1 MIMKGRRTERAE
13 LERLV
18 ADALAGMS
26 GVLVL
31 RGSAGIGKTALLDHA
46 VASASSLRVA
56 RIAGVEAEQEL
67 GFAALHRLLL
77 PFLEGRADL
86 PGPQLAALEIA
97 FGMAAGTAPDRFLVG
112 LAVLTL
118 LAGAAR
124 RQPLLVIGDDAQ
136 WLDRESLDVLAFV
149 ARRLHA
155 EGIAMLFALREEP
168 SSAAVLAGLPELS
181 VPGLAEA
188 DARALLT
195 EHLDSTTDLL
205 LRDRIIA
212 EAGGNPL
219 AIRELARG
227 AGSLQPSA
235 AGRPLPVSRSLENR
249 FLERFR
255 LLPALAR
262 RSVLT
267 AAADATGDRD
277 LVRRAVQRQVPSTP
291 DEIDAAFEEA
301 ERADVLGLGTD
312 IAGLSFRHPL
322 IRSAVYGGAGL
333 AERRAAH
340 AALAAVTDP
349 LADPGRH
356 AWHLASAADGPD
368 TRVADELHA
377 CAERAKDNGGYL
389 ARAAFLH
396 RAAELTEDPATGS
409 FRLLE
414 ACAAA
419 LMGGAPHRAGE
430 LLTRLALAPQLPAVH
445 AHADRLRGLVHL
457 MVGKEGAVGLLH
469 QAAQALS
476 SHDPR
481 GCRDT
486 LLEAVDAAMVVPRIG
501 PTTDLAGIARTA
513 LDMCEPSTGERQDS
527 TDPADLLLEGHARL
541 AAVGHTQAAP
551 VLKAALTAMRAPG
564 AEHGGAVRWSLLG
577 MLAAIE
583 TWDIDALSEC
593 GRRYADAA
601 RSHGALRMLQIAAH
615 ANATAEVFR
624 GDLATAQLHFAEF
637 KDVAVATGADSR
649 LSHPTDAMLHG
660 WRGDEAA
667 TLAAVRAQQ
676 ELYPER
682 PGGVPVQLVRA
693 AHVVLRLGQGR
704 YAEAQAAAAPVL
716 DDPPPHGGG
725 LVLPGLVEAALRNH
739 DTGTAERALDRL
751 AERAEA
757 CGTPWALGLLARSRA
772 LMAAGAEADAL
783 FRDAAAH
790 LEPTPLGTEKAHT
803 QLLHGEWLRRR
814 RRRADARVHLRTAH
828 QAFARMGATAFA
840 ERARSELLATG
851 ERPRRREAPA
861 AADLTP
867 QETRIARM
875 AADGATNQEIATHLF
890 LSASTVE
897 YHLAKVFRKLG
908 VTSRRHL
915 RAALPG

>member
-1 MIMKGRRTERAE
+1 MIIKGRRSECAE
-13 LERLV
+13 LERLLDDV
-18 ADALAGMS
+18 RTGMS

-31 RGSAGIGKTALLDHA
+31 RGDAGIGKTTLLDHA
-46 VASASSLRVA
+46 VRSASPLRVT
-56 RIAGVEAEQEL
+56 RLAGVEAEQEL
-67 GFAALHRLLL
+67 GFAAAHRLLL
-77 PFLEGRADL
+77 PFLDRRAVL
-86 PGPQLAALEIA
+86 PGPQLAALETA

-118 LAGAAR
+118 IAGAAR
-124 RQPLLVIGDDAQ
+124 RQPLLVVCDDAQ

-149 ARRLHA
+149 GRRLHA
-155 EGIAMLFALREEP
+155 DGIALLFALRDEP
-168 SSAAVLAGLPELS
+168 DSAAVLQGLPELPI
-181 VPGLAEA
+181 PGLADT
-188 DARALLT
+188 DARALLA
-195 EHLDSTTDLL
+195 EHVDPTTDLL

-212 EAGGNPL
+212 EAAGNPL

-227 AGSLQPSA
+227 AGSLRPSA
-235 AGRPLPVSRSLENR
+235 AGRPLPVSRSLETR

-255 LLPALAR
+255 LLPDLAR
-262 RSVLT
+262 SAVLT
-267 AAADATGDRD
+267 AAADATGDLD
-277 LVRRAVQRQVPSTP
+277 LVRRALHRQVRSTP

-301 ERADVLGLGTD
+301 ERADVLVPGTYGSGL
-312 IAGLSFRHPL
+312 LFRHPL
-322 IRSAVYGGAGL
+322 IRSAVYAGAGR

-349 LADPGRH
+349 LADPCRH

-368 TRVADELHA
+368 ARVADELHA

-396 RAAELTEDPATGS
+396 RAAELTEDTATGS
-409 FRLLE
+409 ARLLE

-419 LMGGAPHRAGE
+419 LTGGAPHRAEE
-430 LLTRLALAPQLPAVH
+430 LLTQLAPAPEPLA

-457 MVGKEGAVGLLH
+457 MLGKEGAVGLLH
-469 QAAQALS
+469 NAALALS

-481 GCRDT
+481 GCRDS

-501 PTTDLAGIARTA
+501 PGTSMARVARTA
-513 LDMCEPSTGERQDS
+513 LEMRDRRTGPPEPSA
-527 TDPADLLLEGHARL
+527 DPADLLLEGHARL
-541 AAVGHTQAAP
+541 AAVGHTEAVP

-601 RSHGALRMLQIAAH
+601 RSHGALRMLQIASH

-637 KDVAVATGADSR
+637 KDVADATGADSR

-667 TLAAVRAQQ
+667 TLAAVRAQL

-693 AHVVLRLGQGR
+693 ADVVLRLGQGR
-704 YAEAQAAAAPVL
+704 YAEAQAAAGPVL
-716 DDPPPHGGG
+716 DEPPPHGGG
-725 LVLPGLVEAALRNH
+725 LVLPGLVEAAVRNH
-739 DTGTAERALDRL
+739 DTGTAQRALDRL
-751 AERAEA
+751 TERAEA
-757 CGTPWALGLLARSRA
+757 CRTPWALGLLARSRA
-772 LMAAGAEADAL
+772 VMAVGAEADAL

-790 LEPTPLGTEKAHT
+790 LDPTPLGTEKAHT
-803 QLLHGEWLRRR
+803 HLLHGEWLRRR
-814 RRRADARVHLRTAH
+814 RRRGEARVHLRAAH
-828 QAFARMGATAFA
+828 EAFTRMGATAFA
-840 ERARSELLATG
+840 ERARLELRATG
-851 ERPRRREAPA
+851 EHSRRRSTPAP
-861 AADLTP
+861 ADLTP

-908 VTSRRHL
+908 VASRRSL
-915 RAALPG
+915 RTSLPG

>member
-13 LERLV
+13 LEQLV
-18 ADALAGMS
+18 ADARTGMS

-31 RGSAGIGKTALLDHA
+31 RGNAGIGKTALLDHA
-46 VASASSLRVA
+46 VASASSLRVT
-56 RIAGVEAEQEL
+56 RLAGAEAEQEL
-67 GFAALHRLLL
+67 GFAAVHRLLL
-77 PFLEGRADL
+77 PFLDRRADL
-86 PGPQLAALEIA
+86 PRPQLLALETA
-97 FGMAAGTAPDRFLVG
+97 LGMTTGPVPDRFLVG

-124 RQPLLVIGDDAQ
+124 RQPLLVICDDAQ
-136 WLDRESLDVLAFV
+136 WMDRESLDVLAFV
-149 ARRLHA
+149 GRRLHA
-155 EGIAMLFALREEP
+155 DGIAMLFALRDE
-168 SSAAVLAGLPELS
+168 SGSAAVLAGLPELS
-181 VPGLAEA
+181 IPGLGDT
-188 DARALLT
+188 DARALLA
-195 EHLDSTTDLL
+195 ENLDPTTDLL

-212 EAGGNPL
+212 EAAGNPL

-227 AGSLQPSA
+227 AGTLQPSA
-235 AGRPLPVSRSLENR
+235 AGRPLPVSRGLEAR

-255 LLPALAR
+255 LLPAPAR
-262 RSVLT
+262 RAVLI
-267 AAADATGDRD
+267 AAADATGNRD
-277 LVRRAVQRQVPSTP
+277 LVRRAVHHQVPSTP
-291 DEIDAAFEEA
+291 DDIDAAFEEA
-301 ERADVLGLGTD
+301 ERADVLAPGTD
-312 IAGLSFRHPL
+312 AAGLSFRHPL
-322 IRSAVYGGAGL
+322 IRSAVYGGAGR
-333 AERRAAH
+333 ADRRAAH

-356 AWHLASAADGPD
+356 AWHLASAAAGPD
-368 TRVADELHA
+368 AAVADRLHA

-396 RAAELTEDPATGS
+396 RAAELTEDAATAS
-409 FRLLE
+409 VRLLE
-414 ACAAA
+414 ASAAA
-419 LMGGAPHRAGE
+419 LMGGAPHRAEE
-430 LLTRLALAPQLPAVH
+430 LLARLAPAPDMPAVQ
-445 AHADRLRGLVHL
+445 AHADRLCGLVHL

-481 GCRDT
+481 GCRDA

-501 PTTDLAGIARTA
+501 RGTGMAAIARTA
-513 LDMCEPSTGERQDS
+513 LEIHGRSTRDRQDS
-527 TDPADLLLEGHARL
+527 FDPADLFLDGHARL

-551 VLKAALTAMRAPG
+551 VLKAALTAMRAQG

-637 KDVAVATGADSR
+637 KDVADATGADSR

-704 YAEAQAAAAPVL
+704 YAEAQAAAVPVL
-716 DDPPPHGGG
+716 DDPPAHGGG

-751 AERAEA
+751 TERAKA

-772 LMAAGAEADAL
+772 LMAVGAEADAL
-783 FRDAAAH
+783 FRDAVAH
-790 LEPTPLGTEKAHT
+790 LDPTPLGTEKAHT
-803 QLLHGEWLRRR
+803 RLLHGEWLRRR
-814 RRRADARVHLRTAH
+814 RRRGDARVQLRVAH
-828 QAFARMGATAFA
+828 QAFARMGAAAFA
-840 ERARSELLATG
+840 ERARLELRATG
-851 ERPRRREAPA
+851 EHPRRRDAPA
-861 AADLTP
+861 PADLTP

-875 AADGATNQEIATHLF
+875 AVDGATNQEIATHLF

-915 RAALPG
+915 RTALPE